1 MRWLW
6 NTQFH
11 AAFFHS
17 FLKLNFPL
25 KSKYFLHNASFH
37 KIRII
42 KVAKLRKMIVME
54 RAVSTEM
61 NENTYEILDRN
72 YESKGPL
79 EITRLQWKDSVK

>member
-1 MRWLW
+1 
-6 NTQFH
+6 
-11 AAFFHS
+11 
-17 FLKLNFPL
+17 
-25 KSKYFLHNASFH
+25 
-37 KIRII
+37 
-42 KVAKLRKMIVME
+42 MIVME